1 MKSVFWLLA
10 AALAWIPPALATA
23 EPAPRAAVTAPPAAM
38 EEFIADYA
46 KQHDFHGT
54 IAVARHGKR
63 TYARSFGLANLAFQ
77 VPNTVDT
84 RYKIASITKLFTAVL
99 ILQLRDRGELDLQQP
114 IKRYLPGYTG
124 PAGDRVTVHQLL
136 NHTSGIDNLDK
147 VKSAA
152 EGIRDGLPVYQAPW
166 TTDQL
171 VAKFCSGPLVHPPG
185 STFDYNNGEY
195 LLLGKI
201 IEQRTGK
208 PYEQALQEQILD
220 PLHLVGTGVLHSR
233 DIIPALADTYFL
245 DDDRRLMRDLPV
257 YPENWYAAGA
267 VYSTADDLLAFASA
281 LFSGKLVSAASLA
294 LLIKPGLDDY
304 GYGVWTYDSTIAG
317 KRYHIVKR
325 PGQIMGARGQLY
337 QIMAPE
343 LTIVILS
350 NVGNTDLDDFVAQI
364 GKRAVP

>member
-1 MKSVFWLLA
+1 MKPMFWLLA
-10 AALAWIPPALATA
+10 AALAWLPPALATA
-23 EPAPRAAVTAPPAAM
+23 GPALRATSTAPAAM

-54 IAVARHGKR
+54 IAVARQGKR

-84 RYKIASITKLFTAVL
+84 RYKIASITKLFTSVL
-99 ILQLRDRGELDLQQP
+99 ILQLRDRGKLDLQRT
-114 IKRYLPGYTG
+114 IKTYLPGYAG
-124 PAGDRVTVHQLL
+124 PAGDRVMVHQLL
-136 NHTSGIDNLDK
+136 NHTSGLDNLDK

-152 EGIRDGLPVYQAPW
+152 EAFRDGLPVYQAPW
-166 TTDQL
+166 TTEQL

-185 STFDYNNGEY
+185 STFDYNNADY
-195 LLLGKI
+195 ILLGKI

-208 PYEQALQEQILD
+208 PYEQVLKEQILD
-220 PLHLVGTGVLHSR
+220 PLRLVGTGVVHHR
-233 DIIPALADTYFL
+233 DVIPALADTYFV
-245 DDDRRLMRDLPV
+245 DDDKRLMRDLPV

-267 VYSTADDLLAFASA
+267 MYSTTDDLLAFASA
-281 LFSGKLVSAASLA
+281 LFSGTLVSAASLA

-304 GYGVWTYDSTIAG
+304 GYGAWTYDATIAG

-325 PGQIMGARGQLY
+325 PGRIMGAQGQLY
-337 QIMAPE
+337 HVMAPDI
-343 LTIVILS
+343 TIVILS

>member
-1 MKSVFWLLA
+1 MKPMFWLLA
-10 AALAWIPPALATA
+10 AALAWLPPALATA
-23 EPAPRAAVTAPPAAM
+23 EPAQRATATAAPAAM
-38 EEFIADYA
+38 EQFIADHA

-77 VPNTVDT
+77 VPNTVET
-84 RYKIASITKLFTAVL
+84 RYKIASITKLFTAAL
-99 ILQLRDRGELDLQQP
+99 ILQLRDRGDLDLQRP
-114 IKRYLPGYTG
+114 IKSYLPGYAG

-136 NHTSGIDNLDK
+136 NHTSGLDNFDK
-147 VKSAA
+147 VRSAA
-152 EGIRDGLPVYQAPW
+152 EAIRDGLPAYQAPW

-171 VAKFCSGPLVHPPG
+171 VARFCSGPLVHPPG
-185 STFDYNNGEY
+185 STFDYNNADY
-195 LLLGKI
+195 VLLGKI

-208 PYEQALQEQILD
+208 PYEQVLHEQILA
-220 PLHLVGTGVLHSR
+220 PLHLVGTGVVHHR
-233 DIIPALADTYFL
+233 DVIPALADTYFVG
-245 DDDRRLMRDLPV
+245 DDKRLMRDLPV

-267 VYSTADDLLAFASA
+267 MYSTADDLLAFASA

-304 GYGVWTYDSTIAG
+304 GYGAWTYDTTIAG
-317 KRYHIVKR
+317 KRYHVVKR
-325 PGQIMGARGQLY
+325 PGSIMGAQGQLY
-337 QIMAPE
+337 HVMAPD